1 MPLGGIVFCFGFFM
15 FLMGVIGMLSK
26 NQQRGG
32 MPYPARS
39 YTTPARAQQAFAA
52 SARPAQ
58 QPARVLPT
66 VEQTSTGA
74 QSILQDGFT
83 MATGIRGDFERA
95 RIGQNITVNHP
106 QRGTITGKILGTIR

>member
-15 FLMGVIGMLSK
+15 FLMGVIGILSK

-32 MPYPARS
+32 MLYQARS
-39 YTTPARAQQAFAA
+39 YTTPVKAQQAFAA

-74 QSILQDGFT
+74 QS

-106 QRGTITGKILGTIR
+106 QRGTITGKILV